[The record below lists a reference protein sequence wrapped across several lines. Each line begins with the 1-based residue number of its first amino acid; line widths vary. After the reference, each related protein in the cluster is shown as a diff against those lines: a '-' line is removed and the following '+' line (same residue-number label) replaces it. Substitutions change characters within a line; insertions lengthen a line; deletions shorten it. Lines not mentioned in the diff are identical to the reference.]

1 MRSARPMSDLRR
13 IKDVTL
19 GILGTLLKNRRA
31 GEAKLA
37 WNLAALAGPEALEL
51 CSLDFEHNGTI
62 PAAHAGRRVG
72 GENLSPTLAWHG
84 APDGTAQLLLV
95 VEDVDSPT
103 RSPFVHCVALIEP
116 DLDVLPAGALSVAGS
131 IPGVRVLRSGMG
143 RGYRGPEPIKGH
155 GVHRYVFQLFALAT
169 PITSAVGRAGL
180 DTAGPRAVL
189 AAARG
194 PVLARGRLDGL
205 YSR

>member
-1 MRSARPMSDLRR
+1 MA
-13 IKDVTL
+13 
-19 GILGTLLKNRRA
+19 ILGTLLKNKRA

-37 WNLAALAGPEALEL
+37 WNSPALAGPET
-51 CSLDFEHNGTI
+51 LDLRSSDVEHNGAI
-62 PAAHAGRRVG
+62 PAAHAGLRVG

-84 APDGTAQLLLV
+84 TPDETAQLLLV

-103 RSPFVHCVALIEP
+103 RSPFVHCVSLIEP
-116 DLDVLPAGALSVAGS
+116 ELDMLPPGALNAAAS
-131 IPGVRVLRSGMG
+131 IPGVQVLRSGMG

-169 PITSAVGRAGL
+169 PITSAVGRADLG
-180 DTAGPRAVL
+180 TARPRAVL
-189 AAARG
+189 AAACG

-205 YSR
+205 YLR

>member
-1 MRSARPMSDLRR
+1 MPDLRP
-13 IKDVTL
+13 IKDVTMA
-19 GILGTLLKNRRA
+19 ILGTLLKNKRA

-37 WNLAALAGPEALEL
+37 WNSPALAGPET
-51 CSLDFEHNGTI
+51 LDLRSTDVEHNGTI

-84 APDGTAQLLLV
+84 TPDETAQVLLI

-103 RSPFVHCVALIEP
+103 RSPFVHCVSLIDPE
-116 DLDVLPAGALSVAGS
+116 LDMLPSGVLNAAGS
-131 IPGVRVLRSGMG
+131 IPGVQVLRSGMG

-169 PITSAVGRAGL
+169 PITSAVGRASL
-180 DTAGPRAVL
+180 DRARPRAVL

>member
-1 MRSARPMSDLRR
+1 MA
-13 IKDVTL
+13 
-19 GILGTLLKNRRA
+19 ILGTLLKNKRA
-31 GEAKLA
+31 GEANLA
-37 WNLAALAGPEALEL
+37 WNSPALAGPETIALR
-51 CSLDFEHNGTI
+51 STDIEHNCTI
-62 PAAHAGRRVG
+62 PGAHAGRRVG
-72 GENLSPTLAWHG
+72 GGNRSPTLAWHG
-84 APDGTAQLLLV
+84 TPPETAQLLLI

-103 RSPFVHCVALIEP
+103 RSPFVHCLCLIEP
-116 DLDVLPAGALSVAGS
+116 ELDTLPAGALNDAGS

-169 PITSAVGRAGL
+169 PTTSAVGGAGL
-180 DTAGPRAVL
+180 DTARPRAVL